1 VSSAPAARAEVVARP
16 LSAAQAVTR
25 HKLIDAATALAAEG
39 GYDAVGM
46 RQVAARAGVSA
57 PTAYQYFSS
66 KDHLLVDAL
75 VELVDQTTADVEA
88 KPPSRAKSATDR
100 VAATLRRAVQRVERS
115 PELYVAVTRAF
126 ISGTPAVAHV
136 RGTLE
141 TSMRRWIDLA
151 LEGGEIGDRAGV
163 AQVLEDV
170 MFANMVGLV
179 TGAREPAD
187 VGDALERAVR
197 TLLPERRVA
206 QR

>member
-1 VSSAPAARAEVVARP
+1 VTGAEVVVRP
-16 LSAAQAVTR
+16 LSATQAATR
-25 HKLIDAATALAAEG
+25 RKLIGAAMALAAEG

-75 VELVDQTTADVEA
+75 VELVDQTTNDVES
-88 KPPSRAKSATDR
+88 KPPSRARSASDR

-115 PELYVAVTRAF
+115 PDLYVAVTRAF
-126 ISGTPAVAHV
+126 ISGTPEVVHV

-141 TSMRRWIDLA
+141 ASMQRWIDLA
-151 LEGGEIGDRAGV
+151 LEGSDIDDRAGV
-163 AQVLEDV
+163 AEVLEAV
-170 MFANMVGLV
+170 LFANMVGLV
-179 TGAREPAD
+179 TGAKAPGD

-197 TLLPERRVA
+197 TLLPAERRA
-206 QR
+206 R